1 MRFDVDLHRHT
12 LKLSSRLVDGQPL
25 QMSVV
30 DAGPRDA
37 AQTMEFIHG
46 FGGRAAYWEY
56 QLEQFQAD
64 YRVIALDLRGHGYS
78 DAPTEAQGAGLPGLQ
93 DGVVRD

>member
-12 LKLSSRLVDGQPL
+12 LKLSSRLADGQPL

-37 AQTMEFIHG
+37 AQTMVFIHG
-46 FGGRAAYWEY
+46 FGGHAAYWDISSNN
-56 QLEQFQAD
+56 F
-64 YRVIALDLRGHGYS
+64 RPTIA
-78 DAPTEAQGAGLPGLQ
+78 
-93 DGVVRD
+93 